1 MKCINM
7 ISKISGELQFKKETF
22 ALSIKLL
29 DGYLNEQIVGTKMKV
44 ISISALILALK
55 IEEAE
60 SAATFQFQISTAN
73 TCNNNR

>member
-55 IEEAE
+55 IEAAE